1 LRFPGGG
8 TGPRRKTLQAE
19 LGTPPA
25 PRRREV
31 RAESGDPGGGWQ
43 VRVPAGATWVA
54 LRDGEGDPG
63 LTQRELAEP
72 GVSYAYISRIED
84 G

>member
-1 LRFPGGG
+1 LRFLGGG
-8 TGPRRKTLQAE
+8 TVPRRKTLQAE
-19 LGTPPA
+19 LDTPPA